1 MKLTEIAQRIKA
13 HLDRLAANPETARN
27 AKGHARF
34 WTPNA
39 CAAGRYVKVTYV
51 SYQHTSALSKD
62 EALRYLEALDAGCT
76 VPHFSLNPPTRSPE
90 TLAKATGNA
99 G

>member
-1 MKLTEIAQRIKA
+1 MKLAEIARRIKA

-39 CAAGRYVKVTYV
+39 FVAGRYVKVIYV
-51 SYQHTSALSKD
+51 SYQHTSALSKE

-76 VPHFSLNPPTRSPE
+76 VPHFTLNPPVRSPE
-90 TLAKATGNA
+90 TPPREA
-99 G
+99 GHAG